1 MGNAIAWLL
10 VGMPVWFGM
19 TATAGSPPPL
29 ALPPGASTVRT
40 MVALARPSSSPQP
53 SDERLMLA
61 GDNGPRGGGTNPYV
75 VAIVHLRGDGDVTRR
90 VLDLQ
95 QRYGFSWDHAVFARA
110 DDVAIRIALR
120 RGDIPSLARED
131 GVARIEPISGSPF

>member
-1 MGNAIAWLL
+1 
-10 VGMPVWFGM
+10 MPVWLGM
-19 TATAGSPPPL
+19 TSTAGSAPGL
-29 ALPPGASTVRT
+29 TLPVVAAVRT
-40 MVALARPSSSPQP
+40 MVSARAAPSPQP
-53 SDERLMLA
+53 SDERLILA